1 MMFTT
6 IIWDWNGTLLND
18 VEINIQIVNTLLEK
32 RNLSQ
37 IDKETYRNYFK
48 MPIKNFYKD
57 IGLSFEKETFE
68 SIAAEYNRIYINRFS
83 EIKLTDGII
92 QTLEVIRNRK
102 IDQYIVS
109 ASQQKNLDEQVA
121 AKGITQYFKKIVG
134 NDDTAA
140 ISKVKKAQMLRKEIS
155 NDHKIVFIGDMD
167 HDYEVSQAIGA
178 SCILYSNGHQNVAES
193 INCIRIERI
202 EEVLKYL

>member
-1 MMFTT
+1 MFTT

-32 RNLSQ
+32 RNLCQ
-37 IDKETYRNYFK
+37 LDKETYRKYFK
-48 MPIKNFYKD
+48 MPIKDFYKD

-83 EIKLTDGII
+83 EMKLTDGII

-121 AKGITQYFKKIVG
+121 AKGITQYFKK
-134 NDDTAA
+134 
-140 ISKVKKAQMLRKEIS
+140 
-155 NDHKIVFIGDMD
+155 
-167 HDYEVSQAIGA
+167 
-178 SCILYSNGHQNVAES
+178 
-193 INCIRIERI
+193 
-202 EEVLKYL
+202 